1 MSSLSH
7 GHGQQSSN
15 FLQQSRSKS
24 KSFICPL
31 SQQECIINSDLPT
44 FLLLSKVYVK
54 GIFFF
59 DPLTPEMPFLMIS
72 VTSLQNKASCQ
83 NLSSFNKIGESG
95 ITSQFNHW
103 NSCLT
108 QKSLTSAAT
117 LVATAATE
125 MWTAAKWRDQ
135 TGYFL
140 SYHFNISVTSSIQ
153 NWWKKCTNH
162 IKSTSRVEY
171 RRTLIELFD
180 ICRIYCE
187 QSRKDQNWG

>member
-1 MSSLSH
+1 
-7 GHGQQSSN
+7 
-15 FLQQSRSKS
+15 
-24 KSFICPL
+24 
-31 SQQECIINSDLPT
+31 
-44 FLLLSKVYVK
+44 
-54 GIFFF
+54 
-59 DPLTPEMPFLMIS
+59 MPFLMIS

-171 RRTLIELFD
+171 RRTLIELLIYVEF
-180 ICRIYCE
+180 IVSRAEKTRIGAKSFSFSTGLDVKHFCGSLCCPLWLRGSL
-187 QSRKDQNWG
+187 QQV